1 MRPKILHTR
10 ILKPNP
16 KSSPT
21 VHTKTSH
28 SIKSVLKCASGVR
41 GDKKDKILVSDDKK
55 DKIDNNI
62 NSMIE
67 KIDVP
72 EIEQKLSISNTKW
85 IAPKIVTSRIVELSR
100 TREGQVGGNLDG
112 VVAEKTE
119 NYVPTDIQPSSCGPK
134 TELQCH
140 ALRPS
145 PSELV
150 NPLKKLKFI
159 RKSANFQVLR
169 LNLTKGGYVATF

>member
-1 MRPKILHTR
+1 
-10 ILKPNP
+10 
-16 KSSPT
+16 
-21 VHTKTSH
+21 
-28 SIKSVLKCASGVR
+28 
-41 GDKKDKILVSDDKK
+41 
-55 DKIDNNI
+55 
-62 NSMIE
+62 MIE

-140 ALRPS
+140 AWRPS
-145 PSELV
+145 SSELV

-169 LNLTKGGYVATF
+169 LNLTKRGYVATF